1 MKKSMYR
8 LALTAIAA
16 SLLLIGVSLQASET
30 DDRIGSSA
38 KKSYVFRTYLKG
50 DDIRILSENGA
61 VTLTGTVSQESG
73 KSLALDTVAGLP
85 GVKSVDNQ
93 LEVKGQVPAAY
104 SDAWVA
110 ARVKSS
116 LLYHRNVNLAGTKVS
131 AKDGT
136 VTLRGEASNKAQK
149 DLTTEYAKDAEG
161 VKKVKNEMTIA
172 KKPGKKTVS
181 EKMVDMTE
189 WIDDASITAL
199 VKTTLLYHRSTG
211 GLGTGVETKEGVVTL
226 EGKAKNSAERDLAG
240 KFVSDIRGVKRVVNN
255 MTIE

>member
-1 MKKSMYR
+1 MKKNMYR

-16 SLLLIGVSLQASET
+16 SLLLTGVSLRASET

-38 KKSYVFRTYLKG
+38 KQSYVFRTYLKG

-73 KSLALDTVAGLP
+73 KSLALETVAGLP
-85 GVKSVDNQ
+85 GVKSVDNK

-104 SDAWVA
+104 SDAWIV

-116 LLYHRNVNLAGTKVS
+116 LLYHRNVNAAGTKVS

-136 VTLRGEASNKAQK
+136 VTLRGETVNKAQK
-149 DLTTEYAKDAEG
+149 DLTAEYAKDAEG
-161 VKKVKNEMTIA
+161 VKKVKNEMTVA
-172 KKPGKKTVS
+172 RKPGKKTMS
-181 EKMVDMTE
+181 EKMGDMSE
-189 WIDDASITAL
+189 WIDDASVTAL

-211 GLGTGVETKEGVVTL
+211 GISTGVETKKGVVTL
-226 EGKAKNSAERDLAG
+226 EGKAKNSAEKDLAG

-255 MTIE
+255 MTVE